1 MSDMERASSL
11 LEQIPQYKLG
21 YVIAY
26 LQGMVAGVSDDLEE
40 IPNAVTI
47 AALREG
53 DEMLRT
59 GTGQHFQGSTKDFFA
74 MLDAEDEEDA

>member
-26 LQGMVAGVSDDLEE
+26 LQGMVAGVADDLEE

-47 AALREG
+47 AAMQELENGGGERW
-53 DEMLRT
+53 T
-59 GTGQHFQGSTKDFFA
+59 GSTEELFA
-74 MLDAEDEEDA
+74 MLDAEDEANA